1 MSSNPRQ
8 RVSYLVVK
16 HDENNNENNF
26 TTSHF
31 EFKNGVI
38 EMIAKVF

>member
-31 EFKNGVI
+31 ELKNGVI